1 MGILSTLRSPSLKMY
16 TLCYRSI
23 NTSTSVR
30 LNVLQTKK
38 WFTQPFQV
46 NSLKNTLKLFGLTLS
61 AGVAFH
67 RQGNCYTK
75 KVITK
80 EANTKRNLNSEYN
93 ATFHDLWIILKPVFH
108 YFIAAVMCVICTAY
122 INITIPLL
130 LGKLINEVTE
140 ILKSQNIGTINQL
153 HPLGIKLV
161 GFYLLQSIFT
171 FAYIFFISVMG
182 EGMAINLR
190 KKLFNHLIKHDMTF
204 FDKQRIGE
212 ICDRLNF
219 DVQEFK
225 SSFKMAVTQGLKAF
239 TQTGGSVISL
249 YFLSPKMTLFT
260 IGIIPIIIL
269 IGTGCSA
276 FLRELSK
283 RSQAQNG
290 KISSVASEAFGNIR
304 TVKAFAME
312 DITIDNYTKELE
324 NYQLLNIKLGGGIGL
339 FQCGTNLFL
348 NGIVLGVLWSGSQMV
363 IKNEMLAGELMSF
376 LITAQS
382 IQKSL
387 SQISVVSGNAV
398 RGWSALS
405 RIFEYLNINH
415 SLISGNKKIP
425 HHSLFGSIKFEDV
438 SFSYETRN
446 NHLVLDEISLD
457 IPHGKVTALC
467 GSSGGGKSTI
477 ASLIERF
484 YDPTSGKITLDGYN
498 LKDLDSN
505 WLRKFVVGYISQE
518 PILFHGTIEE
528 NIRYGKPNA
537 TNEEIYNAAKLANA
551 DKFILSFP
559 DKYNTMVGERG
570 VTLSGG
576 QKQRIA
582 IARAI
587 LKNPPILILDEATSA
602 LDSESERLVSE
613 ALNNATKNR
622 TVLVIAHRI
631 STIKDADNII
641 VIKDKKVIEQG
652 THEQLMRK
660 KGNYYQLVKA
670 QDLS

>member
-1 MGILSTLRSPSLKMY
+1 MTILSTLRTPSIKAY

-23 NTSTSVR
+23 NTSSAR
-30 LNVLQTKK
+30 LNILQTKK
-38 WFTQPFQV
+38 WFTQPLRV
-46 NSLKNTLKLFGLTLS
+46 NSLKNTLKLFGLSLS
-61 AGVAFH
+61 TGVAFH
-67 RQGNCYTK
+67 RQSQCYTK
-75 KVITK
+75 KAIAK

-93 ATFHDLWIILKPVFH
+93 ATFYDLWIILKPVLH
-108 YFIAAVMCVICTAY
+108 YFIAAIICVIGAAY
-122 INITIPLL
+122 VNITIPLI

-140 ILKSQNIGTINQL
+140 ILKSQQPGGLHNL
-153 HPLGIKLV
+153 HPLGIKLM
-161 GFYLLQSIFT
+161 GYYLLQSVFT
-171 FAYIFFISVMG
+171 FAYIFFISIMG
-182 EGMAINLR
+182 EGMATNLR
-190 KKLFNHLIKHDMTF
+190 LKLFNHLIYHDMTF

-212 ICDRLNF
+212 ICDRLNY

-239 TQTGGSVISL
+239 TQTGGSIISL
-249 YFLSPKMTLFT
+249 YFISPKMTIFT

-283 RSQAQNG
+283 RAQAQNG
-290 KISSVASEAFGNIR
+290 AISNVASEAFGNIR

-312 DITIDNYTKELE
+312 DITIENYKKELE
-324 NYQLLNIKLGGGIGL
+324 KCQFLNIKLGGGIGL
-339 FQCGTNLFL
+339 FQGGTNLFL
-348 NGIVLGVLWSGSQMV
+348 NSIVLGVLWGGSQMV

-376 LITAQS
+376 LMTAQS

-387 SQISVVSGNAV
+387 SQISIVSGSAI

-415 SLISGNKKIP
+415 SLIPGYKRIP
-425 HHSLFGSIKFEDV
+425 HHSLCGSIKFEDV
-438 SFSYETRN
+438 SFSYETRK
-446 NHLVLDEISLD
+446 NHLVLDELNLE
-457 IPHGKVTALC
+457 IPCGQVTALC
-467 GSSGGGKSTI
+467 GNSGGGKSTI

-484 YDPTSGKITLDGYN
+484 YDPSSGEITLDGHN
-498 LKDLDSN
+498 LKNLDPN

-537 TNEEIYNAAKLANA
+537 TNDEIYKAAELANA

-613 ALNNATKNR
+613 ALNNVTKNR

-631 STIKDADNII
+631 STIKNADNIV
-641 VIKDKKVIEQG
+641 VIKDKKVVEQG
-652 THEQLMRK
+652 THQQLMRK
-660 KGNYYQLVKA
+660 KGNYYKLVQA
-670 QDLS
+670 QDLN